1 MAISKEFQIRF
12 KELVN
17 ELGLKN
23 KTEIVKRIGITYA
36 TFSKAYNYGIFPTVP
51 ILIRVAD
58 FFDVSVDYLIGNAE
72 NEKFIKSKHPKK
84 FTERLEELKTSKE
97 IATTYELAQRVHIHR
112 NNIAQWMKHD
122 YIPSID
128 DLILIADFF
137 GVSLDY
143 LLGRSDD

>member
-12 KELVN
+12 KELVD

-36 TFSKAYNYGIFPTVP
+36 TFSKAFNYGIFPTVP

-72 NEKFIKSKHPKK
+72 NEKFIKSEHPKK
-84 FTERLEELKTSKE
+84 FKERLEELKTSKE